1 MDRIG
6 AVAGYRYE
14 LLGHQLSGNMFV
26 EPYLVTLLPDAQ
38 PYGTFQHPGIK
49 FLHLQTGRVRY
60 RYSTKVVSLGPGDSL
75 QFDASALHGIE
86 AIDEGPVSYLSVVFT
101 LRE

>member
-1 MDRIG
+1 
-6 AVAGYRYE
+6 
-14 LLGHQLSGNMFV
+14 
-26 EPYLVTLLPDAQ
+26 AQ
-38 PYGTFQHPGIK
+38 PYVTFQHPGIK
-49 FLHLQTGRVRY
+49 FLHLLTGTVRY
-60 RYSTKVVSLGPGDSL
+60 RYGTKTIRLGPADSL